1 MTAKTS
7 GRPLE
12 KSTHLTTQ
20 VMLEERRMWAT
31 PRCGGSQGSS
41 PVGLAHGDLAAQ
53 VGGQL
58 NPTWVEWLMGFPIGW
73 TDLNASETL

>member
-7 GRPLE
+7 GRPLD

-20 VMLEERRMWAT
+20 VMLEECKLYAT
-31 PRCGGSQGSS
+31 LTAGASVGSS
-41 PVGLAHGDLAAQ
+41 GGGNRRGLRTD

-58 NPTWVEWLMGFPIGW
+58 NPTWCEWLMGFPTGW
-73 TDLNASETL
+73 TDLSASETL